1 MARVSELGARV
12 LADPSDTALAERLAT
27 ARLLFDQAATPAA
40 LAEVSA
46 LVAEALHEQETRPAP
61 RRAQRRGPR
70 RARRRSRR
78 RGHRTVLTVRPRPLP
93 PPPPV
98 VPAGWWRRPLLVVG
112 GFAAVLFATATSEAG
127 ADVVA
132 HRIAVTVA
140 EVGLGAAVVWLLVR
154 AWPVLT
160 AYRTRRAAVE
170 ARLNEIAARV
180 MDPRPATSPAE
191 ARDRADEARRYVLLL
206 HSYDT
211 RPLAEVER
219 LLDDG

>member
-1 MARVSELGARV
+1 MARISELGARV

-27 ARLLFDQAATPAA
+27 ARLLYDQAATPAA

-46 LVAEALHEQETRPAP
+46 LVAETVPRP
-61 RRAQRRGPR
+61 RA
-70 RARRRSRR
+70 ARRRRR
-78 RGHRTVLTVRPRPLP
+78 SPWRGRVRPATPRPVTP
-93 PPPPV
+93 A
-98 VPAGWWRRPLLVVG
+98 VPAGWWRRPLLAVG
-112 GFAAVLFATATSEAG
+112 AFAVILFATATSEAG
-127 ADVVA
+127 ADVVP

-140 EVGLGAAVVWLLVR
+140 EIGLGAAVVWLLVR

-180 MDPRPATSPAE
+180 MDPAPATSPEE

-206 HSYDT
+206 RSYAT
-211 RPLAEVER
+211 EPLAEVER
-219 LLDDG
+219 LLDE